1 MKIPNAIH
9 KFVLHKKKKKYG
21 KYVCTS
27 SYRNKQK
34 TNSRKSM
41 LQLAKKI
48 ISQLFIRKNIVHN
61 PIINV
66 QKPGETPR
74 KTSSRNWGLSGFQLA
89 TAEPAIDNRRAR
101 NWKKGKAQVFIP
113 RLSFFI
119 IIQTV
124 NYSSSNDSVYSI
136 SPCTMKRISS
146 GS

>member
-48 ISQLFIRKNIVHN
+48 ISQLFIRK
-61 PIINV
+61 
-66 QKPGETPR
+66 T
-74 KTSSRNWGLSGFQLA
+74 
-89 TAEPAIDNRRAR
+89 
-101 NWKKGKAQVFIP
+101 
-113 RLSFFI
+113 
-119 IIQTV
+119 
-124 NYSSSNDSVYSI
+124 
-136 SPCTMKRISS
+136 
-146 GS
+146 

>member
-41 LQLAKKI
+41 LQLAKKN
-48 ISQLFIRKNIVHN
+48 ISPLFIRKSIVHN

-66 QKPGETPR
+66 QNQVKHQGKPR
-74 KTSSRNWGLSGFQLA
+74 
-89 TAEPAIDNRRAR
+89 PAIGGCRVSNWQPQSLQLTTVEAR
-101 NWKKGKAQVFIP
+101 NWKTK
-113 RLSFFI
+113 L
-119 IIQTV
+119 
-124 NYSSSNDSVYSI
+124 Y
-136 SPCTMKRISS
+136 M
-146 GS
+146 

>member
-34 TNSRKSM
+34 QTAEEHAATRK
-41 LQLAKKI
+41 KN
-48 ISQLFIRKNIVHN
+48 ISPLFIRKSIVHN

-74 KTSSRNWGLSGFQLA
+74 KTSSRNWGLPGFQLA

-101 NWKKGKAQVFIP
+101 NWKTK
-113 RLSFFI
+113 L
-119 IIQTV
+119 
-124 NYSSSNDSVYSI
+124 Y
-136 SPCTMKRISS
+136 M
-146 GS
+146 

>member
-41 LQLAKKI
+41 LQLAKKN
-48 ISQLFIRKNIVHN
+48 ISPLFIRKSIVHN

-66 QKPGETPR
+66 QKTGETPR
-74 KTSSRNWGLSGFQLA
+74 ETSSRNWGLPGFQLA

-101 NWKKGKAQVFIP
+101 NWKTK
-113 RLSFFI
+113 L
-119 IIQTV
+119 
-124 NYSSSNDSVYSI
+124 Y
-136 SPCTMKRISS
+136 M
-146 GS
+146 

>member
-1 MKIPNAIH
+1 MKISNAIH

-41 LQLAKKI
+41 LQLAKKN
-48 ISQLFIRKNIVHN
+48 ISPLFIRKSIVHN

-74 KTSSRNWGLSGFQLA
+74 KTSSRNWGLPGFQLQPQSLQL
-89 TAEPAIDNRRAR
+89 TTVEPAI
-101 NWKKGKAQVFIP
+101 GKRSYICRFTTLYIYQ
-113 RLSFFI
+113 
-119 IIQTV
+119 
-124 NYSSSNDSVYSI
+124 NHKNN
-136 SPCTMKRISS
+136 KE
-146 GS
+146 

>member
-9 KFVLHKKKKKYG
+9 KFVLHKKRKKYG

-41 LQLAKKI
+41 LQLAKKN
-48 ISQLFIRKNIVHN
+48 ISPLFIRKSIVHN

-74 KTSSRNWGLSGFQLA
+74 ETSSRNWGLPGFQLA

-101 NWKKGKAQVFIP
+101 NWKTK
-113 RLSFFI
+113 L
-119 IIQTV
+119 
-124 NYSSSNDSVYSI
+124 Y
-136 SPCTMKRISS
+136 M
-146 GS
+146 

>member
-41 LQLAKKI
+41 LQLAKNYF
-48 ISQLFIRKNIVHN
+48 SVVYPQNIVHN

-74 KTSSRNWGLSGFQLA
+74 KTSSCNWGLPGFQLA

-101 NWKKGKAQVFIP
+101 NWKTK
-113 RLSFFI
+113 L
-119 IIQTV
+119 
-124 NYSSSNDSVYSI
+124 Y
-136 SPCTMKRISS
+136 M
-146 GS
+146 